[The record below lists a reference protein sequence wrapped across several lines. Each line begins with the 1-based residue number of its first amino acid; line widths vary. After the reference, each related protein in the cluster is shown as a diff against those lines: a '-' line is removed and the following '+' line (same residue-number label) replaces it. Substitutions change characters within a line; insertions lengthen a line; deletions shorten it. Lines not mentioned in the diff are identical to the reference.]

1 VPDHTL
7 TYARF
12 PSQPSTFDLTCCVSR
27 KEHNLDFYIGRHVHE
42 DPSVI
47 QMGGSVPEE
56 LARATEVVAHY
67 GNYSE
72 FNLNC
77 GCPSPKVRLPLCFT
91 QQWHTVYCTKCVVA
105 RVYVR
110 LPPNSL
116 PLTSFCFC
124 FLLSHAGEYGM
135 LRCQVNAAA

>member
-1 VPDHTL
+1 MPDHTL

-12 PSQPSTFDLTCCVSR
+12 PSTLSTFNLRPACCVSR

-77 GCPSPKVRLPLCFT
+77 GCPSPKVRLPLYFT
-91 QQWHTVYCTKCVVA
+91 QQWHTVYCIKCVA
-105 RVYVR
+105 MRMFAACVR
-110 LPPNSL
+110 LP
-116 PLTSFCFC
+116 
-124 FLLSHAGEYGM
+124 
-135 LRCQVNAAA
+135 

>member
-1 VPDHTL
+1 MTSSRARLVRMDFSCRHIRSHTP
-7 TYARF
+7 AF
-12 PSQPSTFDLTCCVSR
+12 PPPSQPSTFDLTCCVSQ

-77 GCPSPKVRLPLCFT
+77 GCPSPKVRLPLYVT
-91 QQWHTVYCTKCVVA
+91 QQWHTVYEVLYQVHGGACVCCMCT
-105 RVYVR
+105 
-110 LPPNSL
+110 P
-116 PLTSFCFC
+116 PLTP
-124 FLLSHAGEYGM
+124 
-135 LRCQVNAAA
+135 